1 MEKVDYLSLK
11 TLADVKAARTRVG
24 DRLDKVEARLK
35 EDYNDVTRMFDFSY
49 IAEAVARKMATI
61 YGIIET
67 VLSGYDLVST
77 FVSKFRDQRRR
88 ERGCDED

>member
-24 DRLDKVEARLK
+24 DRLDKAEARLK
-35 EDYNDVTRMFDFSY
+35 EDYNEVTRMFDFSY
-49 IAEAVARKMATI
+49 IVEAVARKMATI

-67 VLSGYDLVST
+67 VLSGYNLVST

-88 ERGCDED
+88 ERCCDED